1 MKRSFFVL
9 VTLFACLFIT
19 PRAARAQSQADA
31 DDPPKLE
38 VGVHFSTLTLTPADF
53 YRTEIGFGGR
63 LTYNFHRNVALEAE
77 TNFFPNS
84 GFSGGEPR
92 NAGNAAQGLFGVK
105 AGKRW
110 EKFGVFAKVRPGFTS
125 FSDGKPTYDFSNPAF
140 VDFRA
145 RRATHLT
152 VDAGGVLELY
162 VSRRWMTRFDVG
174 DTIIHYKEQDVLN
187 FFAPPTFITLPK
199 ETRHNLQVTAGIGF
213 RFD

>member
-9 VTLFACLFIT
+9 VALFVCLFLN
-19 PRAARAQSQADA
+19 RGAASAQAQPD

-63 LTYNFHRNVALEAE
+63 FTYNFHRNVALEAE

-92 NAGNAAQGLFGVK
+92 NAGNAVQGLFGVK

-140 VDFRA
+140 IDFRA

-187 FFAPPTFITLPK
+187 FFAPPTFFTLPK